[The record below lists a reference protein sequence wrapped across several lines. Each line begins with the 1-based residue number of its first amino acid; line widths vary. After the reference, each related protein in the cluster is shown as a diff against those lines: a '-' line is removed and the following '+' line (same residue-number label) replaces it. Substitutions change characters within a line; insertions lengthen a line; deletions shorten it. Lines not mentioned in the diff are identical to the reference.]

1 MADRRCEACG
11 VELGR
16 YAVESVCPTCHAS
29 ANAPTPV
36 LPAARLAPAV
46 WMWSAP
52 EASTALATR
61 DLATILRVYRR
72 LNGLSQ
78 EKMAGVLGYDKT
90 YVSMIE
96 TGRRTISDVAT
107 RRHIARTLGLPA
119 HALGVTDTNDAD
131 FAAMLQFG
139 DSTVRLAEI
148 ARQSGRAVDA
158 VNELWPL
165 VARLEA
171 RAAEGHIERDSLA
184 LLGQAR
190 VALGVSLGT
199 VLPEERLAAAA
210 RWTGKALIVA
220 QRLDDRVFLAH
231 TLRMHG
237 NELRKAGHVPAA
249 VARLEQATALSDD
262 PAGQGTALALLS
274 RAVGEL
280 GDSDRFDR
288 AILGYRDLLD
298 QHFGSGL
305 LFNPFTFRE
314 IELRGLVAT
323 GRAREAVRIIDTA
336 KVDAAPAA
344 PQWHIIERVTS
355 GRVLLEAGDLQSGAV
370 AFRAALRAA
379 EAHRLP
385 HQIQRAIRAAEQ
397 GQLHDVV
404 ADGKAALQRL
414 CSLLG
419 PACL

>member
-1 MADRRCEACG
+1 
-11 VELGR
+11 
-16 YAVESVCPTCHAS
+16 
-29 ANAPTPV
+29 
-36 LPAARLAPAV
+36 
-46 WMWSAP
+46 MWSAP
-52 EASTALATR
+52 EASIALATR

-72 LNGLSQ
+72 LNRLSQ
-78 EKMAGVLGYDKT
+78 EKLAATLGYDKT
-90 YVSMIE
+90 YISMIE

-107 RRHIARTLGLPA
+107 RRQITRALGLPA
-119 HALGVTDTNDAD
+119 HALGVTDADDAD

-171 RAAEGHIERDSLA
+171 RAVEGHIERDSLA

-199 VLPEERLAAAA
+199 VLPEERLTAAA

-220 QRLDDRVFLAH
+220 QRLGDRTFLAH

-249 VARLEQATALSDD
+249 VARLEQATELADD
-262 PAGQGTALALLS
+262 STGRGTALALLS
-274 RAVGEL
+274 RAAGEL
-280 GDSDRFDR
+280 GDGDRFDQ
-288 AILGYRDLLD
+288 AISGYRDLLD
-298 QHFGSGL
+298 QHPGSGL

-323 GRAREAVRIIDTA
+323 GRAREAVRIIDTPQ
-336 KVDAAPAA
+336 VDAIPAA

-355 GRVLLEAGDLQSGAV
+355 GRVLVEAGDRQGAAE
-370 AFRAALRAA
+370 AFRTALRAA
-379 EAHRLP
+379 EGHRLP
-385 HQIQRAIRAAEQ
+385 HQIQRAIRAAES
-397 GQLHDVV
+397 GNLHGV
-404 ADGKAALQRL
+404 AAEGTAALQRL
-414 CSLLG
+414 RDLLG
-419 PACL
+419 PPAISA